1 MQPIEIASGVQ
12 AEPTARGVV
21 IRRQV
26 SCDTTEIIASITW
39 EQLQSLH
46 AMAPKAEARDDI

>member
-26 SCDTTEIIASITW
+26 SGDTTEIIASITW
-39 EQLQSLH
+39 QQLQTLH
-46 AMAPKAEARDDI
+46 AMAPKAEARDE